1 MRLTPAGAVF
11 ASATGL
17 SGIAVVVW
25 FPSVAGAVFCVLAAV
40 FVVAALPLRARPTA
54 DHRPPLVCFAGIR
67 TNGSLGVTHGGR
79 LLPLVIE
86 AFTIRYRE
94 PRMRR
99 LLRVR
104 TVGPWTLAPR
114 ESRTLSYAIRS
125 LRRGVLRFESVELE
139 LAGVPPLWRRRREA
153 PIPGELS
160 VYPRPAVVRVPVPVT
175 ARGLER
181 PLPTPQRTRHG
192 SEDEFSGLRD
202 YTPGD
207 SIRYIHWRTSFK
219 LPGRL
224 RVKEFAGSEAGHA
237 RIILDSRRGG
247 RGRRWRLDFERAV
260 SAAGAL
266 WDHLDRQGVYVTLQ
280 LPEQTY
286 AGRHMVRD
294 MLDGL
299 ARLRPAEREP
309 SVPPPDPG
317 TAVFWVSPN
326 ESAPPDEDVFVLNPG
341 RTEQYFQVL

>member
-25 FPSVAGAVFCVLAAV
+25 FPSIAGAVFCVLAAV
-40 FVVAALPLRARPTA
+40 LVVAALPLRARPEVV
-54 DHRPPLVCFAGIR
+54 HRPPLVCFGGIR
-67 TNGSLGVTHGGR
+67 TNGTIQVSHGGR
-79 LLPLVIE
+79 VFPLVIR
-86 AFTIRYRE
+86 ALTIRYRE
-94 PRMRR
+94 PRLRR
-99 LLRVR
+99 PLRLR
-104 TVGPWTLAPR
+104 SVGPWTLAPGETR
-114 ESRTLSYAIRS
+114 NLTYALRA
-125 LRRGVLRFESVELE
+125 LRRGTLRFDTVELE
-139 LAGVPPLWRRRREA
+139 LAAVPPLWRRVHA
-153 PIPGELS
+153 VPIAGELS
-160 VYPRPAVVRVPVPVT
+160 VYPRPAVVRVPVPLT

-181 PLPTPQRTRHG
+181 PLPAPQRTRHG
-192 SEDEFSGLRD
+192 SEDEFSGLRE
-202 YTPGD
+202 YVPGD

-280 LPEQTY
+280 LPDRLY
-286 AGRHMVRD
+286 AGRHMIRD

-299 ARLRPAEREP
+299 ARLRPAAREP
-309 SVPPPDPG
+309 AVPPADPG

-326 ESAPPDEDVFVLNPG
+326 DAAPPDEDVFVLNPA